1 MGSLLEA
8 PGSQAAEGFVT
19 GSERQG
25 SAERDHVHLI
35 QLWSPRQGRHRRDG
49 QHDPCGQQRFT
60 VLSWLPPFIVQ
71 GTRWAPVDRP
81 EPAAA
86 LGRVTDHSERFL
98 QEAQARGLWD
108 SFAPV
113 QTLVWARG
121 AHWSGSKVLA
131 TRARVGVSTH
141 ACASPAPWPVS
152 PRSRYYW
159 ADEEPAARADAAQSS
174 RRELIPSFM

>member
-1 MGSLLEA
+1 M
-8 PGSQAAEGFVT
+8 
-19 GSERQG
+19 
-25 SAERDHVHLI
+25 
-35 QLWSPRQGRHRRDG
+35 
-49 QHDPCGQQRFT
+49 
-60 VLSWLPPFIVQ
+60 LSWLPPFIVQ

-86 LGRVTDHSERFL
+86 LGRVTNHSERFL
-98 QEAQARGLWD
+98 QEAQARRLWD

-131 TRARVGVSTH
+131 TRARVGGLD
-141 ACASPAPWPVS
+141 ACVREPGTVAVS

-159 ADEEPAARADAAQSS
+159 AD
-174 RRELIPSFM
+174 